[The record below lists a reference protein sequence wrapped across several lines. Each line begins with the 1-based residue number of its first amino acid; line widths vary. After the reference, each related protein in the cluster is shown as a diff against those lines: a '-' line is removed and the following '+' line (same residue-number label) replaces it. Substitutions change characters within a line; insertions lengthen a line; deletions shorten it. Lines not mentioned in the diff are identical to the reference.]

1 MHFPDQNLQV
11 DHPHAVSIVVI
22 ATPMVSLPVSVHRSV
37 LIALDVF
44 TFRYIVDAVVVRVVR
59 DFVPIE
65 YLACKEKFHAEV
77 FNFVFRSVIFIIL
90 FKPKCRLVIKFGI
103 FMILKVKK
111 MSINTDI
118 ARHDSELPRFRTFSE
133 SKRGQGK

>member
-103 FMILKVKK
+103 FMILKFKG
-111 MSINTDI
+111 MRINTNV
-118 ARHDSELPRFRTFSE
+118 ALHASALPHLRAFSE
-133 SKRGQGK
+133 ANMG